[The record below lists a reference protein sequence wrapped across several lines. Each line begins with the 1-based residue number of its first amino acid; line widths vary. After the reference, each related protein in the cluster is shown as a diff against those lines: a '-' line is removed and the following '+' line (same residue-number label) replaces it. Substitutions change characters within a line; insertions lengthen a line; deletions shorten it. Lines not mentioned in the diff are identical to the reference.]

1 MKIQQPFGNM
11 SDESGKYLIR
21 YITPIEDIY
30 GVISGKDF
38 DGDRYNRGE
47 AAVWTAVSFIPLG
60 KVVGAGGRLFLKGFL
75 KTELKWAGKT
85 FKDAGEFGKEVSNL
99 AGNPREKRSLI
110 ESVTRD
116 VAKKNGWKK
125 SQSLSGK
132 LGDEV
137 YDAGDNIYMSVDKYH
152 GDFEV
157 FKKSGSKYQHQ
168 GSINIDGVRNK
179 KRNPK
184 YDKKL

>member
-1 MKIQQPFGNM
+1 MSPEFVVQCMYAADPFG
-11 SDESGKYLIR
+11 
-21 YITPIEDIY
+21 
-30 GVISGKDF
+30 VIG
-38 DGDRYNRGE
+38 GE
-47 AAVWTAVSFIPLG
+47 VA
-60 KVVGAGGRLFLKGFL
+60 
-75 KTELKWAGKT
+75 
-85 FKDAGEFGKEVSNL
+85 L

-184 YDKKL
+184 HDKKL